1 MITDLPPNE
10 KRKPLEPWQIEDAAR
25 LKAIFI
31 EKAGMSQEEFGK
43 VFEIG
48 SQGMVWQYLN
58 GKSPLNIIAAS
69 KFADGLGVQIRDFSP
84 HWAKILS
91 EAVRDAPRDGAN
103 VEQIPARRS
112 TELVPLISWVRAGQW
127 SEVADPYSVG
137 DAEDWKACPVR
148 HGDRSYALKIKGF
161 SMSNPGGKPSFE
173 EGDIIFVDPD
183 REPAH
188 RSLVIVRL
196 DDQNEAT
203 FKRLIIDGDSK
214 FLEALNPSW
223 PDRIIKVNGNAT
235 FCGVVIARMES
246 YI

>member
-1 MITDLPPNE
+1 MD
-10 KRKPLEPWQIEDAAR
+10 K
-25 LKAIFI
+25 
-31 EKAGMSQEEFGK
+31 
-43 VFEIG
+43 FEIRRINLRKLRDERF
-48 SQGMVWQYLN
+48 QGKN
-58 GKSPLNIIAAS
+58 S
-69 KFADGLGVQIRDFSP
+69 KFSEFLGMDPSYLSRLLSDPEKNGHKRIGEDTRD
-84 HWAKILS
+84 L
-91 EAVRDAPRDGAN
+91 
-103 VEQIPARRS
+103 VEQKCGLQRGWLDVLHDNNVALVGIARN
-112 TELVPLISWVRAGQW
+112 TGDVPLISWVRAGQW
-127 SEVADPYSVG
+127 SDVADPYAVG
-137 DAEDWKACPVR
+137 DAEEWKACPVR
-148 HGDRSYALKIKGF
+148 HGDRSYALKVKGF

-203 FKRLIIDGDSK
+203 FKRLIIDGESK

>member
-1 MITDLPPNE
+1 
-10 KRKPLEPWQIEDAAR
+10 
-25 LKAIFI
+25 
-31 EKAGMSQEEFGK
+31 
-43 VFEIG
+43 
-48 SQGMVWQYLN
+48 
-58 GKSPLNIIAAS
+58 
-69 KFADGLGVQIRDFSP
+69 
-84 HWAKILS
+84 
-91 EAVRDAPRDGAN
+91 
-103 VEQIPARRS
+103 
-112 TELVPLISWVRAGQW
+112 
-127 SEVADPYSVG
+127 
-137 DAEDWKACPVR
+137 
-148 HGDRSYALKIKGF
+148 
-161 SMSNPGGKPSFE
+161 MSNPGGKPSFE

-203 FKRLIIDGDSK
+203 FKRLIVDGDSK

>member
-1 MITDLPPNE
+1 MRTISEIRRANLLVLSDELGG
-10 KRKPLEPWQIEDAAR
+10 KPALADRIGKVYSQLSQWINASKSSETGRPRTVGDDSAR
-25 LKAIFI
+25 HI
-31 EKAGMSQEEFGK
+31 EKSCGK
-43 VFEIG
+43 PRGWLDVSHESNVG
-48 SQGMVWQYLN
+48 
-58 GKSPLNIIAAS
+58 
-69 KFADGLGVQIRDFSP
+69 
-84 HWAKILS
+84 
-91 EAVRDAPRDGAN
+91 AVDSSRNSVD
-103 VEQIPARRS
+103 
-112 TELVPLISWVRAGQW
+112 VPLISWVRAGQW
-127 SEVADPYSVG
+127 SDVSDPYAAG

-148 HGDRSYALKIKGF
+148 HGDRSYALKVKGF

-203 FKRLIIDGDSK
+203 FKRLIVDGDSK